1 MLRSS
6 EWRNHIVTGLWSLF
20 AEWTLADEEDV
31 SFQWCLKNAIELL
44 EFTKGSP
51 DAERFRWWYGTLWFH
66 FEKLDPT
73 VRGEVERIAREM
85 SSGDGLSDLNLY
97 LNLIGQETERT
108 QRELA
113 GLTEDDRLDGS
124 GMELRARTVRVEGNY
139 RRLARIAGRL

>member
-1 MLRSS
+1 MATR
-6 EWRNHIVTGLWSLF
+6 LWSLF
-20 AEWTLADEEDV
+20 AEWTLVDEEDA

-73 VRGEVERIAREM
+73 VQSEVERIATEM
-85 SSGDGLSDLNLY
+85 SSGGVLSDLSLY

-108 QRELA
+108 QRQLD
-113 GLTEDDRLDGS
+113 GLTEDDRLGRS
-124 GMELRARTVRVEGNY
+124 GMGLRTRIVRVDGNY